1 MASSRWARTRDIAFL
16 PQYKIAIRC
25 NVDRLLVRGSY
36 LVVLA
41 TVPCERLVPQLMLLL
56 QSSWRRNLKLSS
68 LNLEKQA
75 TLNVQ
80 GTLTR

>member
-1 MASSRWARTRDIAFL
+1 MTRSRWARARDIAFL

-41 TVPCERLVPQLMLLL
+41 AALCERLVTQLMLLL
-56 QSSWRRNLKLSS
+56 QSAWRSAQSKAVKPES
-68 LNLEKQA
+68 
-75 TLNVQ
+75 
-80 GTLTR
+80 